1 MNSKSLVIIISLI
14 ATVSS
19 VSLAFYSDN
28 QSQPNFNNYYS
39 ENVTL
44 TLSFHGG
51 NTSLPQT
58 FVFHNVTFTLFGV
71 ELYSPAGTGLK
82 GWGVEMNGTNYSLS
96 ISGIPSPSFKTWFSP
111 DNNFGIEWSGSKDV
125 TLLVIEYY
133 ITSTS
138 TYNGKLPPPTMHRV
152 SVPNSNGLSSLSPP
166 PGYSSNIAYV
176 EGASWTGSTTLNQV
190 QVTIM
195 TPESNSGS
203 KDFYYV
209 ILSIWDNSNA
219 YDQIGFSGDYGSWG
233 LTWSVGWTNNTYVY
247 NPDAYNLEENQYY
260 TFDMNTNSNDTVE
273 FSAFTG
279 QGVNP
284 YPIFVKWY
292 HTGGTEFIAQ
302 SSYDGYYDY
311 TDWEEV
317 YDTTAQYWPDWNF
330 NFTGNT
336 KSGWSAFSTGPLPS
350 NITTHI
356 LTSGYDITIAN
367 EWFLS
372 TIGVDLGA
380 GYLGSTSVAPGSGV
394 KIYGNTY
401 KAYSGGSEVYL
412 SLINLPSGWTYGFV
426 PSGGSPP
433 FSFYVNIDV
442 PTSSN
447 TGLYRLTMQVTD
459 DHTITESQ
467 FFVTVTTS
475 GGGCVAWGSLIL
487 TPNGYVSVQD
497 LKPGAKVTEYNLQNG
512 SVFTGTLLFNN
523 KTEVSQEIGVN
534 GGVLLLTLT
543 DQPIYIRNSTFIGW
557 LKDPENLTV
566 GDQLFNPVNNTWVN
580 VSTVSMV
587 EKQIKVFDVVTDGV
601 NDFIDNGFLLDI
613 KT

>member
-1 MNSKSLVIIISLI
+1 
-14 ATVSS
+14 
-19 VSLAFYSDN
+19 
-28 QSQPNFNNYYS
+28 
-39 ENVTL
+39 
-44 TLSFHGG
+44 
-51 NTSLPQT
+51 
-58 FVFHNVTFTLFGV
+58 
-71 ELYSPAGTGLK
+71 
-82 GWGVEMNGTNYSLS
+82 MNG
-96 ISGIPSPSFKTWFSP
+96 
-111 DNNFGIEWSGSKDV
+111 
-125 TLLVIEYY
+125 
-133 ITSTS
+133 
-138 TYNGKLPPPTMHRV
+138 
-152 SVPNSNGLSSLSPP
+152 
-166 PGYSSNIAYV
+166 
-176 EGASWTGSTTLNQV
+176 
-190 QVTIM
+190 
-195 TPESNSGS
+195 
-203 KDFYYV
+203 
-209 ILSIWDNSNA
+209 
-219 YDQIGFSGDYGSWG
+219 
-233 LTWSVGWTNNTYVY
+233 TYVY

-260 TFDMNTNSNDTVE
+260 TFDMNTNSNSTVE
-273 FSAFTG
+273 FSAYTG
-279 QGVNP
+279 QGLNP

-311 TDWEEV
+311 TDYEEV
-317 YDTTAQYWPDWNF
+317 YTTTTQYWPDWNF

-336 KSGWSAFSTGPLPS
+336 KSGWSAFSAGSPPS

-394 KIYGNTY
+394 KIYGNTC

-412 SLINLPSGWTYGFV
+412 SLINPPSGWTYEFV

-459 DHTITESQ
+459 DYTITESQ

-497 LKPGAKVTEYNLQNG
+497 LKPGAKVKEYNLQNG

-523 KTEVSQEIGVN
+523 KTEVSQEVSVN

-557 LKDPENLTV
+557 LKNPENLTV
-566 GDQLFNPVNNTWVN
+566 GDQLFNSVNNTWIN
-580 VSTVSMV
+580 VSTVSIV
-587 EKQIKVFDVVTDGV
+587 EKQIKVFDVVTNGV